1 MTWGHL
7 LPHLCVSFFYTYLG
21 VDWLG
26 LGLDAIST
34 LLFCILACLSL
45 G

>member
-1 MTWGHL
+1 MTRGHL
-7 LPHLCVSFFYTYLG
+7 LLHLCVSFSYIYLG

-26 LGLDAIST
+26 LGLDTLST
-34 LLFCILACLSL
+34 LLFFILACLSL